1 MERFYLPTDII
12 TGRGCLAELGRVT
25 ARYGQRAM
33 LVCGARSAQ
42 CSGLLARAAE
52 LLRQAGVQVTIYDK
66 VTGEAELPVVEE
78 GIRLAQQEGC
88 DVFVGIGGGS
98 AMDTAKAIAGL
109 MGLPGTVWE
118 YHQGRKLEH
127 AGFPLITVPTTA
139 GTGAEVTKNAVL
151 INPTNDYKTSIRDDS
166 WYAKAALVD
175 PELTLSMPPA
185 VTASTGSDALCQAIE
200 SFTSLGASDITD
212 ALARQA
218 IVLIG
223 DGLYRAY
230 SDGSDLDARDK
241 MSMGSLLAGM
251 AMSNARL
258 GAVHG
263 MAHPLGARYH
273 IPHGVVCCLL
283 LPYTMAYNLPYA
295 LGKYAEIATLMGVNT
310 DGLTPQAAA
319 ESAVERVRELVE
331 SIGVP
336 LHLREFGVREDALDP
351 IIEESLPSSSLK
363 HNPRVLDAEDV
374 RNILIAAL

>member
-1 MERFYLPTDII
+1 MQRFYLPTDII
-12 TGRGCLAELGRVT
+12 TGRGCLSELGRVT

-33 LVCGARSAQ
+33 LVCGARFAQ
-42 CSGLLARAAE
+42 RSGLLPRVEE
-52 LLRQAGVQVTIYDK
+52 LLRAAGVQVTIYDK
-66 VTGEAELPVVEE
+66 VTGEAELPVVDE
-78 GIRLAQQEGC
+78 GIRLAQQQGC
-88 DVFVGIGGGS
+88 QVFIGFGGGS

-118 YHQGRKLEH
+118 YHEGRKLEH

-139 GTGAEVTKNAVL
+139 GTGAEVTMNAVL
-151 INPTNDYKTSIRDDS
+151 INPTNDFKTSIRGDT
-166 WYAKAALVD
+166 WYARVALVD
-175 PELTLSMPPA
+175 PELTLSMPPN

-200 SFTSLGASDITD
+200 SFTSLGASHITD
-212 ALARQA
+212 GLARQSIA
-218 IVLIG
+218 LIG
-223 DGLYRAY
+223 DALYRAY

-263 MAHPLGARYH
+263 MAHPLGAHYH
-273 IPHGVVCCLL
+273 IPHGVVCGLL

-295 LGKYAEIATLMGVNT
+295 VAKYAEVAELLGENVAGMDV
-310 DGLTPQAAA
+310 QVAA
-319 ESAVERVRELVE
+319 ERAVERVRELIAQ
-331 SIGVP
+331 IGVP

-374 RNILIAAL
+374 RNILMAAL

>member
-273 IPHGVVCCLL
+273 IPHGVVCGLL